1 MTGTYRSA
9 AASIYKHTQTS
20 PSATWTI
27 NHKINS
33 QHAIVDCFININSGV
48 YQAIP
53 LSVVSTTPGTTIV
66 TWSEAQS
73 GYATAV

>member
-9 AASIYKHTQTS
+9 AVSMYHHTQTS

-27 NHKINS
+27 NHKINT
-33 QHAIVDCFININSGV
+33 QHAIIDCFINVNSV
-48 YQAIP
+48 LTQAMP
-53 LSVVSTTPGTTIV
+53 LSVVSTTAGTTIV
-66 TWSEAQS
+66 TWSSPQS

>member
-9 AASIYKHTQTS
+9 AISMYHHTQAS

-33 QHAIVDCFININSGV
+33 QHAIVDCFIDINSTLA
-48 YQAIP
+48 QAIP
-53 LSVVSTTPGTTIV
+53 LSVVSTTPGTTV
-66 TWSEAQS
+66 VSWSEPQS